1 MINTKLR
8 DQFIR
13 FAVVGGICTA
23 VSYSIFITLTEL
35 TQTHYLV
42 ASTIG
47 FLAGLVTG
55 FYINKNW
62 TFAKEDTNKI
72 YFIKYF
78 LVYLFSLIVNLLIL
92 EYLVENYEVPK
103 MVAQV
108 IATGTTVF
116 SNFFG
121 SKILV
126 FKA

>member
-8 DQFIR
+8 GQFIR
-13 FAVVGGICTA
+13 FAVVGGICTT
-23 VSYSIFITLTEL
+23 VSYVIFIVLTKL
-35 TQTHYLV
+35 TQTNYLV

-47 FLAGLVTG
+47 FLAGIITG

-62 TFAKEDTNKI
+62 TFAKEDSNKN
-72 YFIKYF
+72 YFLKYF
-78 LVYLFSLIVNLLIL
+78 LVYLFSLAVNLLIL
-92 EYLVENYEVPK
+92 KYLVENYQVSQ

-108 IATGTTVF
+108 IATGFTVF

-121 SKILV
+121 SKVLV

>member
-23 VSYSIFITLTEL
+23 VNYVIFITLTEL
-35 TQTHYLV
+35 TQIHYLV

-47 FLAGLVTG
+47 FFTGLLTG

-62 TFAKEDTNKI
+62 TFSKEDNNKI
-72 YFIKYF
+72 YILKYF
-78 LVYLFSLIVNLLIL
+78 LVYLFSLGVNLIIL
-92 EYLVENYEVPK
+92 KYLVENYHLSH

-121 SKILV
+121 SKVLV

>member
-23 VSYSIFITLTEL
+23 VSYSIFITLTEF

-42 ASTIG
+42 ASTVG

-72 YFIKYF
+72 YFLKYF
-78 LVYLFSLIVNLLIL
+78 LVYLFSLVVNLLIL
-92 EYLVENYEVPK
+92 EYLVESYEVPK